1 MVEPS
6 KYILLES
13 VSYKKEKHWTAK
25 IGQACTCSVAIL
37 VLAEGEKGR
46 QFFKNIVVLL
56 KNSLFWAHVSSV
68 TGRSI
73 TK

>member
-13 VSYKKEKHWTAK
+13 ASHKKEKHWTAK

-46 QFFKNIVVLL
+46 QFFKNIAFSL
-56 KNSLFWAHVSSV
+56 KNSLFWVRIFSV
-68 TGRSI
+68 IGRPI